1 MQLSVLN
8 ELKSSLKEYFRLDSF
23 YIMIFL
29 LRSPLVLLSP
39 IEQNGINKMW
49 YLFRYVY
56 VFVLYYGGARALS
69 KASETPKML
78 LDNRVILPSAV

>member
-39 IEQNGINKMW
+39 IE
-49 YLFRYVY
+49 
-56 VFVLYYGGARALS
+56 
-69 KASETPKML
+69 
-78 LDNRVILPSAV
+78 